1 MAMHFEKEKMSIMHF
16 QFIFVKWVKLG
27 PRETFLSIYLF
38 SESYWAKQGY
48 DNHLFFIKLSSVLI
62 Y

>member
-27 PRETFLSIYLF
+27 QRETFYQLIFLMY
-38 SESYWAKQGY
+38 
-48 DNHLFFIKLSSVLI
+48 HIKLNKVMIII
-62 Y
+62 YSL